1 MFSCHVSMRLRQ
13 FGPVGALLVLS
24 IVGFFLARALG
35 ESNARRDSDHRAEI
49 AAVRV
54 RDSVTQASTLV
65 DGVRGLLVSEPTP
78 LTPAEFV
85 QVGALWLAPS
95 GLPAAAWVE
104 RVPAS
109 ERAAYEQRIHHPIV
123 TPFSTGAP
131 PPVGRKRTY
140 YPATFVT
147 RSPPLSTEGIDLGGI
162 ADVVKAMTR
171 PQTEFGVTATPLLR
185 LADGTPGLF
194 LVESAQRVDER
205 GVYPGY
211 AVVFVPASW
220 LLEAASPTGHV
231 NASAL
236 PSLQIRAGGGSAG
249 NLHGAAPARSRFT
262 EAGVPFEVSVPRIGV
277 HGAAAALPW
286 IVLGVGLLL
295 AALARVLG
303 VSSARREKA
312 TAELDRLFTLTPD
325 LIVVAGYDGY
335 FKRVNPAFVQLL
347 GYGEEEALARPYI
360 EFVHPDD
367 RARTEAEI
375 SRLREGALAE
385 ALEIRYLHED
395 GSHRWIEWTATGVQ
409 HERQIYGVGRDV
421 TKRRQA
427 EADLRTAEKRHR
439 VLAEEQAAL
448 RRVATL
454 VARGAAPSAVF
465 AVVAEE
471 VGRVIPGADFALVS
485 RYHGDEVAE
494 FVGTWRRAGEPPTAG
509 RRIPLG
515 GRNLHTLVFE
525 TQQPARVD
533 RLDDDATA
541 TVVARELGARS
552 SAGAP
557 ITVAGRVWGVVIAA
571 SVREKGLPEGVE
583 HRLAAFTELVATA
596 IANAEAGERVT
607 ALADEQAALRRV
619 ATLVAQGGMPEAVF
633 TAVAEEAARLLPAEV
648 AVVGRYGEDDTVTYI
663 GGSTTTGMPID
674 VGTTNALGGRNVAT
688 LVHETGQP
696 ARVDTYEDAM
706 GDGVEEARGLGV
718 SSSVGVPIT
727 VAGQLW
733 GIVVAAA
740 TGGKVASPDT
750 ERRLAGFTELISTA
764 IANSQ
769 AREELRGVADKQAA
783 LRRVATL
790 VAEGAPPKEVF
801 TAVAAEVGQ
810 LLPAAEFASVGRYSA
825 DRTVT
830 FAGTWSRSGEIVAP
844 TTLSLGG
851 QNASTLVYE
860 HQQPV
865 RIDRYSDASDISEAV
880 QATGMRSA
888 VGAPIS
894 LAGQLWGVMV
904 VNAREEDAFPA
915 GTEQWLA
922 EFTGLV
928 AAALSNTAARDELH
942 EVADTQTA
950 LRRVATLAAG
960 GAPPPEVFAAVAEEV
975 QQMVPSEFV
984 YIGRYNEDRTVT
996 YVAAWDGGRAF
1007 GDEVTL
1013 PLGGRNLTTT
1023 VYESGRPARLDTYED
1038 ASGLSIADAHARGI
1052 TTGVGVPITVG
1063 GGLWGVVVA
1072 SVTGEKDVH
1081 PDSERRLAEFTELLA
1096 TAISNAEAQAEL
1108 TASRARIVTT
1118 ADETRRRIER
1128 DLHDGAQQ
1136 RLVSLALQLRSA
1148 RATVPPELG
1157 DLAAEFERAA
1167 VGLTDAVEELRE
1179 LAQGIHPAVLAEGG
1193 LGPALR
1199 MLARRSSVP
1208 AKLEIRVDGRLPEPI
1223 EVAAYYVV
1231 SEALT
1236 NTAKHAEASVVEV
1249 DVEITDSALRVSVR
1263 DDGVGGA
1270 VLARRSGLVGVKD
1283 RVEALGG
1290 RILVESPPGA
1300 GTSIEVELPL
1310 DVGDPVLADGLVEP
1324 DRVSGRG
1331 VELGP

>member
-1 MFSCHVSMRLRQ
+1 MFNCHVSMRLRQ
-13 FGPVGALLVLS
+13 FGPAGALLVLS
-24 IVGFFLARALG
+24 VVGFFLARALG

-54 RDSVTQASTLV
+54 RDSVTQATTLV

-85 QVGALWLAPS
+85 QVGALWLAPN

-109 ERAAYEQRIHHPIV
+109 GRAAYERRIHHPIV
-123 TPFSTGAP
+123 TPFSTRAP
-131 PPVGRKRTY
+131 PPVGPKRTY

-162 ADVVKAMTR
+162 AAVVKAITR

-262 EAGVPFEVSVPRIGV
+262 EAGVPFEVLVPSIGAR
-277 HGAAAALPW
+277 GAAAALPW

-295 AALARVLG
+295 AALVWVLG
-303 VSSARREKA
+303 VFAARREKA
-312 TAELDRLFTLTPD
+312 KAELDRLFTLTPD

-335 FKRVNPAFVQLL
+335 LKRVNPAFEQRL
-347 GYGEEEALARPYI
+347 GYSEEEALARPYI

-367 RARTEAEI
+367 RARTEAET
-375 SRLREGALAE
+375 SRLRKGASTE
-385 ALEIRYLHED
+385 PFEIRYLCKD
-395 GSHRWIEWTATGVQ
+395 RSHRWIEWTATPVQ
-409 HERQIYGVGRDV
+409 NERQIYAVGRDV
-421 TKRRQA
+421 TERRQA
-427 EADLRTAEKRHR
+427 EADLRAAEKRHR

-454 VARGAAPSAVF
+454 VARGAPPRTVF

-471 VGRVIPGADFALVS
+471 VGKVIPGADFALVS
-485 RYHGDEVAE
+485 RYHADGAAE
-494 FVGTWRRAGEPPTAG
+494 FVGTWRRAGEPPTPG
-509 RRIPLG
+509 QRVRLG

-525 TQQPARVD
+525 TQRAARID
-533 RLDDDATA
+533 RLDDDAAA
-541 TVVARELGARS
+541 TVIAREQGARS

-557 ITVAGRVWGVVIAA
+557 VTVAGRVWGVVIAA
-571 SVREKGLPEGVE
+571 SMLEEGLPEGVE
-583 HRLAAFTELVATA
+583 HRLAAFTEL
-596 IANAEAGERVT
+596 
-607 ALADEQAALRRV
+607 
-619 ATLVAQGGMPEAVF
+619 
-633 TAVAEEAARLLPAEV
+633 
-648 AVVGRYGEDDTVTYI
+648 
-663 GGSTTTGMPID
+663 
-674 VGTTNALGGRNVAT
+674 
-688 LVHETGQP
+688 
-696 ARVDTYEDAM
+696 
-706 GDGVEEARGLGV
+706 
-718 SSSVGVPIT
+718 
-727 VAGQLW
+727 
-733 GIVVAAA
+733 
-740 TGGKVASPDT
+740 
-750 ERRLAGFTELISTA
+750 ISTA

-769 AREELRGVADKQAA
+769 AREDLRGAADEQAA

-790 VAEGAPPKEVF
+790 VAEGAPPEDVF

-830 FAGTWSRSGEIVAP
+830 FAGTWSRSGEIFPP

-851 QNASTLVYE
+851 QNASSLVYE
-860 HQQPV
+860 HQRPV

-880 QATGMRSA
+880 EATGMRSA

-894 LAGQLWGVMV
+894 VAGRLWGVMV
-904 VNAREEDAFPA
+904 VNARNENAFPA
-915 GTEQWLA
+915 RAEQRLA
-922 EFTGLV
+922 EFTELV
-928 AAALSNTAARDELH
+928 AAAIANTEARNELR
-942 EVADTQTA
+942 EVADVQAA
-950 LRRVATLAAG
+950 LRGIATLAAG
-960 GAPPPEVFAAVAEEV
+960 GASSPKVFAAVAEGV
-975 QQMVPSEFV
+975 QRLVPSEFV

-996 YVAAWDGGRAF
+996 YVGAWDGGLAVT
-1007 GDEVTL
+1007 DEVTL
-1013 PLGGRNLTTT
+1013 PLGGRNLTTM
-1023 VYESGRPARLDTYED
+1023 VYESGGPARLDTYEN
-1038 ASGLSIADAHARGI
+1038 ASGLAIPKAHARGI
-1052 TTGVGVPITVG
+1052 TTGVGVPIAVG
-1063 GGLWGVVVA
+1063 GRLWGVVVA
-1072 SVTGEKDVH
+1072 SVTNGKEVR
-1081 PDSERRLAEFTELLA
+1081 PNTERRLAEFTELLA

-1157 DLAAEFERAA
+1157 ELAGEIERAA
-1167 VGLTDAVEELRE
+1167 VGLTDAVDELRE

-1193 LGPALR
+1193 LGPALK
-1199 MLARRSSVP
+1199 MLARRSSV
-1208 AKLEIRVDGRLPEPI
+1208 ATKLEVRLDERLPEPI

-1236 NTAKHAEASVVEV
+1236 NAAKHGEASVVEV
-1249 DVEITDSALRVSVR
+1249 HVEIADSALLVRVR

-1300 GTSIEVELPL
+1300 GTSIQVELPL
-1310 DVGDPVLADGLVEP
+1310 DVGDCSALADGP
-1324 DRVSGRG
+1324 RG
-1331 VELGP
+1331 LHG

>member
-1 MFSCHVSMRLRQ
+1 MFNCHVSMRLRQ

-24 IVGFFLARALG
+24 IAGFFLARALG
-35 ESNARRDSDHRAEI
+35 ESNARRDSDHRAQI

-54 RDSVTQASTLV
+54 RDSLTQATTLV
-65 DGVRGLLVSEPTP
+65 DGLQGLLVSEPTP
-78 LTPAEFV
+78 LTPAEFA

-109 ERAAYEQRIHHPIV
+109 ARAAYERRIHHPIV
-123 TPFSTGAP
+123 TPLSIGAP
-131 PPVGRKRTY
+131 RPVGPKRTY

-162 ADVVKAMTR
+162 PEVVKAMTR
-171 PQTEFGVTATPLLR
+171 PQTEYGVTATPLLR

-211 AVVFVPASW
+211 AVLFVPASW

-236 PSLQIRAGGGSAG
+236 PSLQIRAGGESAG
-249 NLHGAAPARSRFT
+249 NLHGAAPAHSRFI
-262 EAGVPFEVSVPRIGV
+262 EAGVPFEVSVPRVGV
-277 HGAAAALPW
+277 RGAAAALPW

-295 AALARVLG
+295 AALAWVLG
-303 VSSARREKA
+303 VFAARREKA

-325 LIVVAGYDGY
+325 LIVVAGYDGH

-347 GYGEEEALARPYI
+347 GYSEEEALARPYV

-367 RARTEAEI
+367 RARAEAEI
-375 SRLREGALAE
+375 SRLQEGAPTVPF
-385 ALEIRYLHED
+385 EIRSLCKD
-395 GSHRWIEWTATGVQ
+395 GSHRWIEWTATRVQ

-454 VARGAAPSAVF
+454 VARGATPSAVF

-485 RYHGDEVAE
+485 RYHGDEIAE
-494 FVGTWRRAGEPPTAG
+494 FVGTWRRAGEPPAAG

-541 TVVARELGARS
+541 TLVARELGARA

-583 HRLAAFTELVATA
+583 HRLAAFTEIVATA

-607 ALADEQAALRRV
+607 ALADR
-619 ATLVAQGGMPEAVF
+619 
-633 TAVAEEAARLLPAEV
+633 
-648 AVVGRYGEDDTVTYI
+648 
-663 GGSTTTGMPID
+663 
-674 VGTTNALGGRNVAT
+674 
-688 LVHETGQP
+688 
-696 ARVDTYEDAM
+696 
-706 GDGVEEARGLGV
+706 
-718 SSSVGVPIT
+718 
-727 VAGQLW
+727 
-733 GIVVAAA
+733 
-740 TGGKVASPDT
+740 
-750 ERRLAGFTELISTA
+750 
-764 IANSQ
+764 
-769 AREELRGVADKQAA
+769 QAA

-830 FAGTWSRSGEIVAP
+830 FAGTWSRSGEIVSP

-851 QNASTLVYE
+851 RNASTLVYE

-865 RIDRYSDASDISEAV
+865 RIDRYSDASDIAEAV
-880 QATGMRSA
+880 HASGMRSA

-894 LAGQLWGVMV
+894 VSGRLWGVMI
-904 VNAREEDAFPA
+904 VNGRDEDAFPA

-928 AAALSNTAARDELH
+928 AAALSNTAARDELR

-975 QQMVPSEFV
+975 QRMVPSEFV

-996 YVAAWDGGRAF
+996 YVAAWDGGRAAGSEATF
-1007 GDEVTL
+1007 

-1023 VYESGRPARLDTYED
+1023 VYESGQPARLDSYKD
-1038 ASGLSIADAHARGI
+1038 ASGLSIAKAHARGI

-1167 VGLTDAVEELRE
+1167 VGLTGAVEELRE

-1199 MLARRSSVP
+1199 VLARRSSVP
-1208 AKLEIRVDGRLPEPI
+1208 VKLDVRVDGRLPEPI

-1249 DVEITDSALRVSVR
+1249 DVEIADSALRVSVR

-1300 GTSIEVELPL
+1300 GTSIQVELPL
-1310 DVGDPVLADGLVEP
+1310 DVGDPLVLADGP
-1324 DRVSGRG
+1324 RDSQGSAR
-1331 VELGP
+1331 

>member
-1 MFSCHVSMRLRQ
+1 M
-13 FGPVGALLVLS
+13 LVLS

-35 ESNARRDSDHRAEI
+35 ESNARRDSEHRAEI

-54 RDSVTQASTLV
+54 RDSVTQATTLV

-109 ERAAYEQRIHHPIV
+109 GRAAYERRIHHPIV

-211 AVVFVPASW
+211 AVLFVPASW

-236 PSLQIRAGGGSAG
+236 RSLQIRVGGGSAG

-262 EAGVPFEVSVPRIGV
+262 EAGVPFEVSVPRVGV
-277 HGAAAALPW
+277 RGAAAALPW

-295 AALARVLG
+295 AVLVWMLG
-303 VSSARREKA
+303 VFAARRERAK
-312 TAELDRLFTLTPD
+312 AELDRLFTLTPD
-325 LIVVAGYDGY
+325 VIVVAGFDGY
-335 FKRVNPAFVQLL
+335 LKRVNPAFEQLL
-347 GYGEEEALARPYI
+347 GYSQEEALARPYI

-367 RARTEAEI
+367 RARTETETN
-375 SRLREGALAE
+375 RLREGALAE
-385 ALEIRYLHED
+385 AFEIRYLRKD
-395 GSHRWIEWTATGVQ
+395 GSLRWIEWTATSVQ
-409 HERQIYGVGRDV
+409 HERQIYAVGRDA
-421 TKRRQA
+421 TERRQA
-427 EADLRTAEKRHR
+427 EADLRAAEKRHR

-454 VARGAAPSAVF
+454 VARGVPPSAVF

-471 VGRVIPGADFALVS
+471 VGKVIPAADFALVS
-485 RYHGDEVAE
+485 RYHGDGAAE

-509 RRIPLG
+509 RRVPLG

-525 TQQPARVD
+525 TQQAARVD
-533 RLDDDATA
+533 RLDDAATA
-541 TVVARELGARS
+541 TVIARELGARS

-571 SVREKGLPEGVE
+571 SVHEKGLPEGVE

-596 IANAEAGERVT
+596 IANAETGERVT
-607 ALADEQAALRRV
+607 TLLDEQAALRRV
-619 ATLVAQGGMPEAVF
+619 ATLVAEAAPPQEVF
-633 TAVAEEAARLLPAEV
+633 TAVAEEAARLLPADV

-663 GGSTTTGMPID
+663 GGSTTTGMPIV
-674 VGTTNALGGRNVAT
+674 VGTTNVLGGRNVAT
-688 LVHETGQP
+688 LVHESCQP
-696 ARVDTYEDAM
+696 ARLDTYEGAT
-706 GDGVEEARGLGV
+706 GDGVEEGRALGV

-733 GIVVAAA
+733 GIMVAAA

-750 ERRLAGFTELISTA
+750 ERRLAAFTELISTA

-769 AREELRGVADKQAA
+769 AREELRGVADEQAA

-790 VAEGAPPKEVF
+790 VAEEAPPEDVF
-801 TAVAAEVGQ
+801 RAVAAEVGQ
-810 LLPAAEFASVGRYSA
+810 LLSAAEFASVGRYSA

-830 FAGTWSRSGEIVAP
+830 FAGTWSRNGEIVAP
-844 TTLSLGG
+844 STLSLGG
-851 QNASTLVYE
+851 QNASTLAYE
-860 HQQPV
+860 HQRPV
-865 RIDRYSDASDISEAV
+865 RIDRYVDASDISEAV
-880 QATGMRSA
+880 QASGMHSA
-888 VGAPIS
+888 VAAPIS
-894 LAGQLWGVMV
+894 VAGRLWGVMV
-904 VNAREEDAFPA
+904 VNARDEDAFPRGA
-915 GTEQWLA
+915 EQRLA

-928 AAALSNTAARDELH
+928 SAALSNTAARDELR
-942 EVADTQTA
+942 EVADVQAA

-960 GAPPPEVFAAVAEEV
+960 GAPSPEVFAAVAEEV
-975 QQMVPSEFV
+975 QRMVPSEFV
-984 YIGRYNEDRTVT
+984 YIGRYNEDRSVT
-996 YVAAWDGGRAF
+996 YVAAWDGGRVAGKDATF
-1007 GDEVTL
+1007 PV
-1013 PLGGRNLTTT
+1013 GGRNLTTM
-1023 VYESGRPARLDTYED
+1023 VYESGEPGRLATYED
-1038 ASGLSIADAHARGI
+1038 ASGLAVANAHARGI

-1063 GGLWGVVVA
+1063 GRLWGVVVA
-1072 SVTGEKDVH
+1072 SVTGGKDVH
-1081 PDSERRLAEFTELLA
+1081 PDTERRLAEFTDLLA

-1148 RATVPPELG
+1148 RAAVPPELG
-1157 DLAAEFERAA
+1157 ELAAEFERAA
-1167 VGLTDAVEELRE
+1167 TGLTGAVEELRE

-1199 MLARRSSVP
+1199 TLARRSSIP
-1208 AKLEIRVDGRLPEPI
+1208 TTLEVRVDGRLPEPI

-1236 NTAKHAEASVVEV
+1236 NAAKHSEASAVEV
-1249 DVEITDSALRVSVR
+1249 DVEIADGALRVRVR
-1263 DDGVGGA
+1263 DDGIGGA
-1270 VLARRSGLVGVKD
+1270 VFARRSGLVGVKD

-1300 GTSIEVELPL
+1300 GTSIQVELPL
-1310 DVGDPVLADGLVEP
+1310 GVGD
-1324 DRVSGRG
+1324 RSGPG
-1331 VELGP
+1331 